1 MKPALAKPA
10 RVLCFA
16 AYAFPSCQA
25 VLLGEARKWVA
36 RRATNTKYRILGVFL
51 SFARL
56 IGRFHMGS
64 DLQRLIVATSS
75 LMWAFIHYSA
85 E

>member
-1 MKPALAKPA
+1 MLFHRVRLPCWA
-10 RVLCFA
+10 RL
-16 AYAFPSCQA
+16 
-25 VLLGEARKWVA
+25 EKWVA
-36 RRATNTKYRILGVFL
+36 HRATSAKDRILGVFL

-56 IGRFHMGS
+56 IGRLHMDS
-64 DLQRLIVATSS
+64 DLQRLIVATSC